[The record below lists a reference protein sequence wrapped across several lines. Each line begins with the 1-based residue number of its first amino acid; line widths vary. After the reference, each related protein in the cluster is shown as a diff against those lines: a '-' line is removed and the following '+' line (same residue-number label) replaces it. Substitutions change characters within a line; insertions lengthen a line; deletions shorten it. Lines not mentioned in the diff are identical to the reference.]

1 MILLA
6 HPTGNTN
13 FRAAARAIHSQ
24 GMLRE
29 LDSCICWN
37 PNVPLARFVPKS
49 IRNQLARR
57 AFTDVPLFLQRGHPL
72 REVLRL
78 SSSKYYVDWLH
89 QHEKGLL
96 SLDAIYRSFDR
107 HVANRLSSV
116 NCLSGVY
123 AYEDGALNTFTTAK
137 TLGLACL
144 YDLPFGYWRSAQELF
159 REERDLKP
167 EWAATL
173 FGLGDSPDKLKR
185 KDAELSLADAV
196 IVPSQ
201 FVRSTLLTSPVR
213 PAIIEVVPFGSPPPI
228 AKIPETQ
235 KGGPLRVLYVGSIG
249 QRKGISYALDAIELL
264 RNQVSLTLIGKPT
277 AKNCYPINA
286 ALEKYRWIP
295 SLPHQQILEQMT
307 QHDVLLLPS
316 LFEGLA
322 LVIGEALSQGLPV
335 ISTVNSGAT
344 EVVRNGIEGFI
355 VPIRDSQSIANHL
368 QQLIDDPDLL
378 YQMRKAC
385 LRRAEELSWG
395 QYGIKLWET
404 ISTLLT

>member
-1 MILLA
+1 M
-6 HPTGNTN
+6 
-13 FRAAARAIHSQ
+13 
-24 GMLRE
+24 
-29 LDSCICWN
+29 
-37 PNVPLARFVPKS
+37 
-49 IRNQLARR
+49 
-57 AFTDVPLFLQRGHPL
+57 
-72 REVLRL
+72 
-78 SSSKYYVDWLH
+78 
-89 QHEKGLL
+89 
-96 SLDAIYRSFDR
+96 
-107 HVANRLSSV
+107 SSV

-295 SLPHQQILEQMT
+295 SLPHQQIL
-307 QHDVLLLPS
+307 
-316 LFEGLA
+316 
-322 LVIGEALSQGLPV
+322 
-335 ISTVNSGAT
+335 
-344 EVVRNGIEGFI
+344 
-355 VPIRDSQSIANHL
+355 
-368 QQLIDDPDLL
+368 
-378 YQMRKAC
+378 
-385 LRRAEELSWG
+385 
-395 QYGIKLWET
+395 
-404 ISTLLT
+404 

>member
-1 MILLA
+1 M
-6 HPTGNTN
+6 
-13 FRAAARAIHSQ
+13 
-24 GMLRE
+24 
-29 LDSCICWN
+29 
-37 PNVPLARFVPKS
+37 
-49 IRNQLARR
+49 
-57 AFTDVPLFLQRGHPL
+57 
-72 REVLRL
+72 
-78 SSSKYYVDWLH
+78 
-89 QHEKGLL
+89 
-96 SLDAIYRSFDR
+96 
-107 HVANRLSSV
+107 
-116 NCLSGVY
+116 
-123 AYEDGALNTFTTAK
+123 
-137 TLGLACL
+137 
-144 YDLPFGYWRSAQELF
+144 
-159 REERDLKP
+159 
-167 EWAATL
+167 
-173 FGLGDSPDKLKR
+173 
-185 KDAELSLADAV
+185 
-196 IVPSQ
+196 
-201 FVRSTLLTSPVR
+201 LTSPVR

-385 LRRAEELSWG
+385 LRRAEELSWD